1 MLFLKYSLHRLEM
14 YFLSCQFSVKIFIL
28 YIYKKIKNQ
37 MRTYKLEL
45 HTSAA
50 SEELN

>member
-1 MLFLKYSLHRLEM
+1 M
-14 YFLSCQFSVKIFIL
+14 YIFFFEFSKILFIL
-28 YIYKKIKNQ
+28 YIYKKIKIQ

-50 SEELN
+50 NEESN